1 MIREYL
7 REQYKNYIVQQMK
20 EGDISPSQSGFVQKI
35 SETASRKLE
44 RPVTI
49 SLASFNQWLNGV
61 RLPVGDNIEYLAAAF
76 GPQVYDIL
84 GKPRV
89 VPNDPIIKLIL
100 DRWGLLD
107 EDEHDQLLNFMD
119 TVLLSKREKGEGTD
133 V

>member
-1 MIREYL
+1 MIKEYL
-7 REQYKNYIVQQMK
+7 REQYKNYIVKQMK
-20 EGDISPSQSGFVQKI
+20 EGNISPSQSDFVQEI
-35 SETASRKLE
+35 SVTASRKLD
-44 RPVTI
+44 RPVMI

-89 VPNDPIIKLIL
+89 MPDDPILKAIV
-100 DRWGLLD
+100 DQWDLLD
-107 EDEHDQLLNFMD
+107 EGEHDQLLVFLN
-119 TVLLSKREKGEGTD
+119 TVISTKKGENK